1 MYIMENT
8 IVILG
13 QRILALEMADLTRGA
28 WRIQPRRSFV
38 GIMTDQDRTLML
50 LVQAHAPAATSTGVA
65 SEVLDADLELRNDLG
80 FDLIAL
86 AELAVA
92 IEDAFGISIEMA
104 DLDACRTVMDL
115 QELVA
120 IRGK

>member
-1 MYIMENT
+1 MPW
-8 IVILG
+8 
-13 QRILALEMADLTRGA
+13 LTRTEHS
-28 WRIQPRRSFV
+28 RSWC
-38 GIMTDQDRTLML
+38 
-50 LVQAHAPAATSTGVA
+50 AHAPAATSAGLA

-92 IEDAFGISIEMA
+92 IEDAFGIAFDMT
-104 DLDACRTVMDL
+104 DLDGCRTVRDL

-120 IRGK
+120 VRSA